1 MRSRSLPGAS
11 SAVKRKFL
19 ALACS
24 ALRRLPQRNRPGN
37 SAARQARAVLDRYP
51 GTGHHGDHPAA
62 GKSTVTST
70 STSTWVLD
78 HRYLR
83 VETVKSDGSQELQ
96 IFGYDPVTK
105 GYSLWIFSSTGI
117 PLYLSRGEWN
127 ESTRTMS
134 WKSSATDQ
142 ISYTSRC
149 TFEAADTLRCISQ
162 VKNFSGAVVVDVESV
177 GVRRR
182 P

>member
-1 MRSRSLPGAS
+1 MQRVAAAAAAHTDPGTA
-11 SAVKRKFL
+11 
-19 ALACS
+19 
-24 ALRRLPQRNRPGN
+24 PP
-37 SAARQARAVLDRYP
+37 AAARAVLDRYP
-51 GTGHHGDHPAA
+51 GTWDTTATIRLPK
-62 GKSTVTST
+62 KSTVTST

-83 VETVKSDGSQELQ
+83 VETVKSDGSQRAADLRLRR
-96 IFGYDPVTK
+96 PVTK

-142 ISYTSRC
+142 TSYTSRC

-162 VKNFSGAVVVDVESV
+162 VKNFSGAVVVDIESV